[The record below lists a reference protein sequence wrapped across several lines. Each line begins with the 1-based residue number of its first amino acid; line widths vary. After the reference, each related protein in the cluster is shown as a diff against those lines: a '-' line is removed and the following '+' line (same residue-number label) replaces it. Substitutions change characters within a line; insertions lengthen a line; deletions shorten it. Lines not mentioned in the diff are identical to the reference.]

1 MADMERK
8 VEIPEVPAFAD
19 SAYFPEYTADEM
31 PDNEQVKNL
40 VKGRKASEEEKE
52 RGIKDVKGL
61 NDIMPFPIKIVS
73 AAYDEATN
81 QCHASLY
88 VSDRLRHRIEVWA
101 RENDFAFDAQTENFD
116 EKDFKLS
123 HMSSI
128 LRSREKVTITVPVN
142 EESLKKIA
150 DTDKAR
156 FEATTPLSRA
166 GGALANQVLP
176 TQIEQVK

>member
-156 FEATTPLSRA
+156 FEATTPLPRA